1 MGLIKRIMTPAI
13 SKHLLRDDIED
24 EVVVD
29 IVQRHWAAYA
39 IPIIEAMV
47 AVALLVL
54 VGFGP
59 ASYSMAPMVVAALLV
74 AHAVWGTLVASRD
87 RFVITNLRVFRISGV
102 LTQKRAIMPMVR
114 ILDLTVNQPLMG
126 RICGY
131 GHFVIESAAQEQGL
145 REIRYVGRPDER
157 DKTIQR
163 LVAMRGQRPQR
174 SSSNSA

>member
-1 MGLIKRIMTPAI
+1 MGLLKRIMIPSI

-29 IVQRHWAAYA
+29 IVAKHWAAYA
-39 IPIIEAMV
+39 VAILEVVV
-47 AVALLVL
+47 AVLLLVL

-59 ASYSMAPMVVAALLV
+59 ANYSMAPLVVATLLV
-74 AHAVWGTLVASRD
+74 AHACWETLVASRD

-131 GHFVIESAAQEQGL
+131 GHFIIESAAQEQGL

-163 LVAMRGQRPQR
+163 LVALRGQRPQR
-174 SSSNSA
+174 ATK

>member
-29 IVQRHWAAYA
+29 IVEHHWAAYA
-39 IPIIEAMV
+39 IPIIEAIV
-47 AVALLVL
+47 AAGLLVL

-59 ASYSMAPMVVAALLV
+59 AGYSMAPLVVAGLLV
-74 AHAVWGTLVASRD
+74 VHAVWGTLVASRD

-131 GHFVIESAAQEQGL
+131 GHFIIESAAQEQGL

-163 LVAMRGQRPQR
+163 LVALRGQRPQK
-174 SSSNSA
+174 SSSK